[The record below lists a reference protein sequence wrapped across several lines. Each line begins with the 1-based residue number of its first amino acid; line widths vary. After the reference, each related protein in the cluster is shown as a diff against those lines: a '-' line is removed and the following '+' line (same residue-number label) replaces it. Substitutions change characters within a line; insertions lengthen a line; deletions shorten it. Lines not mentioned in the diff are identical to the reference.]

1 MDGTRSSRIHVGL
14 SRYTGIVQHRFV
26 IRSFADETTRDLFG
40 CVNSKAARR
49 IPNTAWRAAQRKLKQ
64 LDLVATLD
72 DLRIP
77 PGNDL
82 HGLKGDQAGRHAILV
97 NDHYRITFR
106 WEGHDAVDIRCEDYH

>member
-1 MDGTRSSRIHVGL
+1 MAARRRV
-14 SRYTGIVQHRFV
+14 SRYTGIVYLRYV

-40 CVNSKAARR
+40 SVNSKAARR

-72 DLRIP
+72 HLKIP

-82 HGLKGDQAGRHAILV
+82 HALKGDQVGRHAIRV
-97 NDHYRITFR
+97 NDQYRITFR
-106 WEGHDAVDIRCEDYH
+106 WEGHDAFDVQCEDYH